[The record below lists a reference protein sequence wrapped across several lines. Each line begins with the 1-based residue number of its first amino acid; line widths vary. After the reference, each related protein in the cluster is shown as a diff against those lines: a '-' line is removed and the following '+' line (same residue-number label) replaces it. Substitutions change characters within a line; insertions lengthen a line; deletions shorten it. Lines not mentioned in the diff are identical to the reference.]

1 MSQESL
7 KTARLARHSSSE
19 THNHKGADM
28 SMTAQRANVLKNA
41 ARIERADVA
50 ELQQREEFLRDPN
63 SIENQDKL
71 ARFIASAERAEAKAA
86 AAFDELAEQGI

>member
-1 MSQESL
+1 M
-7 KTARLARHSSSE
+7 TN
-19 THNHKGADM
+19 THKGADM

-50 ELQQREEFLRDPN
+50 ELQQREEFLLDPN

-86 AAFDELAEQGI
+86 AALDELAKQGI

>member
-1 MSQESL
+1 MTPQIAN
-7 KTARLARHSSSE
+7 ARR
-19 THNHKGADM
+19 
-28 SMTAQRANVLKNA
+28 NA
-41 ARIERADVA
+41 ARLERADVL

-86 AAFDELAEQGI
+86 AAFAELDSNSTTTTKGN

>member
-1 MSQESL
+1 
-7 KTARLARHSSSE
+7 
-19 THNHKGADM
+19 M

-50 ELQQREEFLRDPN
+50 ELQQREEFLLDPN

-86 AAFDELAEQGI
+86 AALDELAKQGI